1 MSISEAVVFFDDL
14 VDRNGP
20 TPSDY
25 ETVGK
30 YFDVCHKSEFQ
41 IQDGLSTRTNVSS
54 LLEDFFTRNKHVFRT
69 GASMQGFAYLKP
81 HGYAGDFEIIER
93 IYSQSASQKET
104 LYNWDVMFH
113 QNDAAKAVRNR
124 AQVLN
129 SLVRDLHP
137 NSLLSVGS
145 GPALDVV
152 GAIDKDNEISRLSFV
167 DNDKNALLRAK
178 VNLTAAGLT
187 HSHFEFH
194 HKNALRFRS
203 SDKHDL
209 IWSSG
214 LFDYLNEKVAI
225 FLLRHLR
232 GMLTKHGRI
241 AIGNFS
247 HNNPSRA
254 YMELVGEW
262 LLVHRSPEDL
272 MRIALEAGFSQD
284 NCEVIGDATGVNLF
298 LIARNE

>member
-1 MSISEAVVFFDDL
+1 
-14 VDRNGP
+14 
-20 TPSDY
+20 
-25 ETVGK
+25 
-30 YFDVCHKSEFQ
+30 
-41 IQDGLSTRTNVSS
+41 
-54 LLEDFFTRNKHVFRT
+54 
-69 GASMQGFAYLKP
+69 LKP